1 MIKGVVLMVEIPTRF
16 KKELEEM
23 DMIYSTIQDI
33 RVFKN
38 NYDQLL
44 LNKCERDNLG
54 RIVGDYPWSFVSGN
68 IMMQLK
74 ETSPSEGMTI
84 AIDFSK
90 FDTCTDVDDK
100 KVNCGQVS
108 HVFTEEEPYWSLS
121 FN

>member
-1 MIKGVVLMVEIPTRF
+1 
-16 KKELEEM
+16 M